1 MSCNRDILPTT
12 FRLPENAVIYG
23 AEANVSA
30 LQDIVQRTERF
41 ESIAPSQRE
50 RFRRAGENAA
60 RRRAATGISNAT
72 PSAHRSFCAHSQE
85 CLRWESWS
93 SGSENSNLLASG
105 VAGRRASG
113 GGEGHSCSNE
123 MLRSRVR
130 RAAPGKPIGL
140 TRKSQGFFRFG
151 HSGHDPRQR
160 LRARASELKRADC
173 GEFHA
178 ASVIRSPPPW
188 QRRTPTAS
196 SLRRRYHSNLVRTT
210 RDLPCERARFRRGE
224 PPRVLR
230 RLQTLRDWSLGKI
243 RYGSR

>member
-1 MSCNRDILPTT
+1 MSCNRYILLAT
-12 FRLPENAVIYG
+12 FRLPEDAVICG

-30 LQDIVQRTERF
+30 LQDVVQWTERF

-151 HSGHDPRQR
+151 HGHGAGPV
-160 LRARASELKRADC
+160 EVGPTTMPC
-173 GEFHA
+173 
-178 ASVIRSPPPW
+178 SVIAT
-188 QRRTPTAS
+188 RRIAAMLLPGMPRMLREQAWVPHPAVGWEPRAGTGTA
-196 SLRRRYHSNLVRTT
+196 RLVR
-210 RDLPCERARFRRGE
+210 
-224 PPRVLR
+224 
-230 RLQTLRDWSLGKI
+230 
-243 RYGSR
+243 